1 MINEKVI
8 LAFSGGV
15 DSAVAA
21 ELLRR
26 SGYAVHALN
35 LLMWGN
41 EDKRCSIQALA
52 DQLAIP
58 VDFMDVRLVFRETIV
73 QPFIDAYLDGKTPSP
88 CLFCN
93 PQIKWQSIL
102 SFADQLGAEFVAT
115 GHYARLVKTTE
126 NSIEIWKAR
135 DEQKDQSYM
144 LTFLDQ
150 RSLSRTILPLG
161 DYKKAQI
168 RQIAEEFGL
177 SVSDQ
182 PDSQDL
188 CFLSGSNYRDFLAEH
203 SDRPTQPG
211 PIYNQ
216 AGELLG
222 QHQGLAYYTEGQ
234 RKGLPS
240 STDAL
245 YVLEKRLEDNSLI
258 VGFKSELG
266 RDRFYVSQVNWIS
279 GQTPT
284 GALEVEVKIRYQAVP
299 VKALVELQPSGK
311 ALVTA
316 SQALRDITTG
326 QIAAF
331 YNGDQLLGGGI
342 ILSLA

>member
-1 MINEKVI
+1 MNKKVV

-21 ELLRR
+21 ELLRQ
-26 SGYAVHALN
+26 SGYDVHALN
-35 LLMWGN
+35 LLMWGDD
-41 EDKRCSIQALA
+41 EKRHSIQALA

-58 VDFMDVRLVFRETIV
+58 VDFLDVRSAFRDTVV
-73 QPFIDAYLDGKTPSP
+73 QPFINAYLDGKTPSP

-93 PQIKWQSIL
+93 PQIKWQSAL
-102 SFADQLGAEFVAT
+102 NFADQHGALFVAT

-126 NSIEIWKAR
+126 NLIEIWKAR

-150 RSLSRTILPLG
+150 SSLSRTILPLG

-168 RQIAEEFGL
+168 RQIAASLGL

-203 SDRPTQPG
+203 SDRPTEPG
-211 PIYNQ
+211 PIYNR
-216 AGELLG
+216 AGILLG

-234 RKGLPS
+234 RKGLPA
-240 STDAL
+240 STEAL
-245 YVLEKRLEDNSLI
+245 YVLEKRTRENSLI

-266 RDRFYVSQVNWIS
+266 RNRFYVSQVNWIS
-279 GQTPT
+279 GQTPNE
-284 GALEVEVKIRYQAVP
+284 ALEIDVKIRYQAVP
-299 VKALVELQPSGK
+299 VKALVELQPSCK

>member
-1 MINEKVI
+1 MNKKVV

-21 ELLRR
+21 ELLRQ
-26 SGYAVHALN
+26 SGYDVHALN
-35 LLMWGN
+35 LLMWGDD
-41 EDKRCSIQALA
+41 EKRHSIQALA

-58 VDFMDVRLVFRETIV
+58 VDFLDVRSAFRDTVV
-73 QPFIDAYLDGKTPSP
+73 QPFINAYLDGKTPSP

-126 NSIEIWKAR
+126 NLIEIWKAR

-144 LTFLDQ
+144 LTFLEQ
-150 RSLSRTILPLG
+150 CSLSRTILPLG

-168 RQIAEEFGL
+168 RQIAASLGL

-203 SDRPTQPG
+203 SDRPTEPG
-211 PIYNQ
+211 PIYNR
-216 AGELLG
+216 AGILLG

-234 RKGLPS
+234 RKGLPA
-240 STDAL
+240 STEAL
-245 YVLEKRLEDNSLI
+245 YVLEKRTRENSLI

-266 RDRFYVSQVNWIS
+266 RNRFYVSQVNWIS
-279 GQTPT
+279 GQTPNE
-284 GALEVEVKIRYQAVP
+284 ALEIDVKIRYQAVP
-299 VKALVELQPSGK
+299 VKALVELQPSCK

>member
-1 MINEKVI
+1 MNKKVV

-21 ELLRR
+21 ELLRQ
-26 SGYAVHALN
+26 SGYDVHALN
-35 LLMWGN
+35 LLMWGDD
-41 EDKRCSIQALA
+41 EKRDSIQALA

-58 VDFMDVRLVFRETIV
+58 VDFLDVRSAFRDTVV
-73 QPFIDAYLDGKTPSP
+73 QPFINAYLDGKTPSP

-93 PQIKWQSIL
+93 PRIKWQSAL
-102 SFADQLGAEFVAT
+102 NFADQHGALFVAT

-126 NSIEIWKAR
+126 NLIEIWKAR

-144 LTFLDQ
+144 LTFLEQ
-150 RSLSRTILPLG
+150 CSLSRTILPLG

-168 RQIAEEFGL
+168 RQIAASLGL

-203 SDRPTQPG
+203 SDRPTEPG
-211 PIYNQ
+211 PIYNR
-216 AGELLG
+216 AGILLG

-234 RKGLPS
+234 RKGLPA
-240 STDAL
+240 STEAL
-245 YVLEKRLEDNSLI
+245 YVLEKRTRENSLI

-266 RDRFYVSQVNWIS
+266 RNRFYVSQVNWIS

-284 GALEVEVKIRYQAVP
+284 EALEIEVKIRYRAIP
-299 VKALVELQPSGK
+299 VKARVEIQTSGK
-311 ALVTA
+311 AFVTA
-316 SQALRDITTG
+316 SQPLRDITTG
-326 QIAAF
+326 QTAAF